1 LHERTDL
8 QIDDEKPRR
17 RMTRR
22 RQKTSD
28 CMNAQ
33 IYKLMMRQKRSDVRI
48 DRAAM
53 KIGEETILAM
63 KHKDFTFIT
72 SRTHA

>member
-1 LHERTDL
+1 
-8 QIDDEKPRR
+8 
-17 RMTRR
+17 
-22 RQKTSD
+22 TSD

>member
-1 LHERTDL
+1 MD
-8 QIDDEKPRR
+8 
-17 RMTRR
+17 
-22 RQKTSD
+22 
-28 CMNAQ
+28 AQ
-33 IYKLMMRQKRSDVRI
+33 IYKWMVKRWRRNIRI

-72 SRTHA
+72 SRAHAL

>member
-1 LHERTDL
+1 
-8 QIDDEKPRR
+8 
-17 RMTRR
+17 
-22 RQKTSD
+22 
-28 CMNAQ
+28 MNAQ

-63 KHKDFTFIT
+63 KNKDFTFIT